1 MFDTTLCYIE
11 KDGAYLMMH
20 RIKKQNDINKD
31 KWVGIGGKFEKG
43 ETPFQCALREIEEE
57 TGIIPLNLR
66 YRGIV
71 EFISD
76 KYETENMHLFTADG
90 FEGEIKKECAEGEL
104 VWIKKAQINNLKIWE
119 GDKIFF
125 DLLERKEEFFY
136 LTLKYK
142 GDKLIEHKINIKS
155 N

>member
-1 MFDTTLCYIE
+1 MINTTLCHIE
-11 KDGAYLMMH
+11 KDGKYLMLH
-20 RIKKQNDINKD
+20 RVKKKNDLNQD

-104 VWIKKAQINNLKIWE
+104 VWIKKEQINNLKIWE

-125 DLLERKEEFFY
+125 DLLEREEEFFY

>member
-20 RIKKQNDINKD
+20 RIKKENDINKD
-31 KWVGIGGKFEKG
+31 KWVGIGGKFENG
-43 ETPFQCALREIEEE
+43 ETAFQCALREIKEE

-104 VWIKKAQINNLKIWE
+104 VWIKKEQINNLKIWE

-142 GDKLIEHKINIKS
+142 GDKLIEHKINIKID
-155 N
+155 

>member
-20 RIKKQNDINKD
+20 RIKKENDINKD

-104 VWIKKAQINNLKIWE
+104 VWIKKEQINNLKIWE

>member
-20 RIKKQNDINKD
+20 RIKKENDINKD
-31 KWVGIGGKFEKG
+31 KWVGIGGKFENG
-43 ETPFQCALREIEEE
+43 ETAFQCALREIKEE

-104 VWIKKAQINNLKIWE
+104 VWIKKEQINNLKIWE

-125 DLLERKEEFFY
+125 DLLERGEEFFY

>member
-20 RIKKQNDINKD
+20 RIKKENDINKD
-31 KWVGIGGKFEKG
+31 KWVGIGGKFENG
-43 ETPFQCALREIEEE
+43 ETAFQCVLREIKEE

-104 VWIKKAQINNLKIWE
+104 VWIKKEQINNLKIWE

-125 DLLERKEEFFY
+125 DLLEREEEFFY

>member
-20 RIKKQNDINKD
+20 RIKKENDINKD
-31 KWVGIGGKFEKG
+31 KWVGIGGKFENG
-43 ETPFQCALREIEEE
+43 ETAFQCVLREIKEE

-104 VWIKKAQINNLKIWE
+104 VWVKKEQINNLKIWE

-125 DLLERKEEFFY
+125 DLLEREEEFFY